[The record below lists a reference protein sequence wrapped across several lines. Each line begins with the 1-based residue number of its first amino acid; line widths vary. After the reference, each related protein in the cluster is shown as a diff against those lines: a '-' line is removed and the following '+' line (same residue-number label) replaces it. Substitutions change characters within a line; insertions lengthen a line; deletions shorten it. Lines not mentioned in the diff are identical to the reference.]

1 MTKNITSS
9 QRSFVVLSRFAAL
22 RDSNLAVG
30 VFLVVFCFVLF
41 CFFFIG
47 MIYFFSITGRLH
59 SRDLRSA
66 QACAMGK
73 RTRWLSRLGVQ
84 RLAKRQVLIF
94 SAAARVCHQLRKSM
108 RSWTKRA
115 AWRSARSVALH
126 ACSRQ
131 SKSVNSP
138 NRTFLYKC
146 YQMEPFC
153 HTLSVNW
160 YFIFPFRNMLI
171 WWFWVRL
178 EAFIALKLRK

>member
-73 RTRWLSRLGVQ
+73 RTRWLRRLGVQ
-84 RLAKRQVLIF
+84 RL
-94 SAAARVCHQLRKSM
+94 
-108 RSWTKRA
+108 TKR
-115 AWRSARSVALH
+115 
-126 ACSRQ
+126 
-131 SKSVNSP
+131 
-138 NRTFLYKC
+138 
-146 YQMEPFC
+146 
-153 HTLSVNW
+153 
-160 YFIFPFRNMLI
+160 
-171 WWFWVRL
+171 
-178 EAFIALKLRK
+178 